1 MNTPNPHLWKLIN
14 GLTPAEKR
22 YFKTHFA
29 SSGNQLTLLFDTLNG
44 QEVYD
49 EQNARDVLG
58 VKASQF
64 KVLKHQLQELLMKS
78 WVANSSK
85 RSIKSRIRI
94 GLEEVD
100 LLLEREHFEEA
111 GKKLAYLEQQCS
123 HYGFTLYHYEVRE
136 RLHEIQHL
144 ELDFSDPEAN
154 QHYEELVHLQRVLY
168 QKQQLSAIQQKL
180 EDWNSFTPARHKV
193 LQELK
198 KTLEALKA
206 EYMDLSSWMAWMQNM
221 TICLELLGDEQTAT
235 RYREQIM
242 EAYEQE
248 PSLKENLPLGYLT
261 ALKHAASPARR
272 LLSIEYVESI
282 ALQARH
288 LIARYPQYSPHYIYF
303 LWARIRANYQ
313 HKEWGRLIGTLA
325 RESKRHLDA
334 YQLGTFRTA
343 SKIYVVLGVA
353 HLLKGKFPAAEA
365 YFTAY
370 RKSKMTKDETLNHCV
385 NLLELIMWVE
395 ADNQERLRQRIAY
408 FKRKQKKSKQENY
421 SLLYNFHLEL
431 FSDICKTPFSKDEL
445 TANTLLEVANYPFDP
460 ILYYFSFFH
469 IERWLQAT
477 ATRQP
482 WLAII

>member
-1 MNTPNPHLWKLIN
+1 MKTPTSHLWNLIK

-29 SSGNQLTLLFDTLNG
+29 SSGNQLTLLFDVLNG
-44 QEVYD
+44 QEAYD
-49 EQNARDVLG
+49 ELAARDLLG
-58 VKASQF
+58 VKATQF
-64 KVLKHQLQELLMKS
+64 KVLKHQLQDLIMKS

-85 RSIKSRIRI
+85 RSIKSKIRI

-100 LLLEREHFEEA
+100 LLLEREHFAEA
-111 GKKLAYLEQQCS
+111 SKKLAYLEGLCGQ
-123 HYGFTLYHYEVRE
+123 YGFTLYHYEVRE

-144 ELDFSDPEAN
+144 ELDFSDPGAN

-193 LQELK
+193 LQALK
-198 KTLEALKA
+198 KTLEGLKA
-206 EYMDLSSWMAWMQNM
+206 EFMDLSSWMAWMQNM
-221 TICLELLGDEQTAT
+221 TICVELLGDEQTAT
-235 RYREQIM
+235 SYREQIM
-242 EAYEQE
+242 EVYEQE

-272 LLSIEYVESI
+272 LLSIKYVEDV

-303 LWARIRANYQ
+303 LWARVRANYQ
-313 HKEWGRLIGTLA
+313 HKEWGRLIGALA
-325 RESKRHLDA
+325 RESQRHLDA
-334 YQLGTFRTA
+334 YQLGIFRA
-343 SKIYVVLGVA
+343 ALKIYVVLAVA
-353 HLLKGKFPAAEA
+353 HLLKGKYQEAER

-370 RKSKMTKDETLNHCV
+370 RKSKMAKDETLNHCV
-385 NLLELIMWVE
+385 DLLELIMWVE
-395 ADNQERLRQRIAY
+395 ADNQERLRQRIVY
-408 FKRKQKKSKQENY
+408 FKRKQKKKKQEDY

-431 FSDICKTPFSKDEL
+431 FSNISKSPFSKDEFS
-445 TANTLLEVANYPFDP
+445 ANALLEVANYPFDP
-460 ILYYFSFFH
+460 ILYYYSFFH

-477 ATRQP
+477 ATRQS
-482 WLAII
+482 WLTII

>member
-1 MNTPNPHLWKLIN
+1 MNTPTPHLWKLIK

-29 SSGNQLTLLFDTLNG
+29 SPGNQLTLLFDALNG
-44 QEVYD
+44 QEVYS
-49 EQNARDVLG
+49 ESAARDTLG
-58 VKASQF
+58 VKAGQF
-64 KVLKHQLQELLMKS
+64 KVLKHQLQDLIMKS

-85 RSIKSRIRI
+85 RSIKSKIRI

-100 LLLEREHFEEA
+100 LLLEREHFSEA
-111 GKKLAYLEQQCS
+111 GKRLAHLERLCS
-123 HYGFTLYHYEVRE
+123 QYGFTLYHYEVRE

-144 ELDFSDPEAN
+144 ELDFSDPDAN
-154 QHYEELVHLQRVLY
+154 QHYEELVHLQRVLH

-180 EDWNSFTPARHKV
+180 EDWNSFTPERHKV
-193 LQELK
+193 LQDLK
-198 KTLEALKA
+198 KTLEILKA

-221 TICLELLGDEQTAT
+221 TICVELLGDEQTAT
-235 RYREQIM
+235 NYREQIM
-242 EAYEQE
+242 EVYEQD

-272 LLSIEYVESI
+272 LLPIKHVEDI

-303 LWARIRANYQ
+303 LWARARANYQ
-313 HKEWGRLIGTLA
+313 HKKWDRLIGGLA
-325 RESKRHLDA
+325 RETKLHLEA
-334 YQLGTFRTA
+334 YQLGGFRTA
-343 SKIYVVLGVA
+343 LKIYVVLAVA
-353 HLLKGKFPAAEA
+353 HLLKGKYLEAEK

-370 RKSKMTKDETLNHCV
+370 RKSRMAKDETLNHCV
-385 NLLELIMWVE
+385 DLLELIMWVE
-395 ADNQERLRQRIAY
+395 ADNQERLRQRIVY
-408 FKRKQKKSKQENY
+408 CKRKQKKREQEGY

-431 FSDICKTPFSKDEL
+431 FSNISKAPFFKDEL
-445 TANTLLEVANYPFDP
+445 TANALLEVANYPFDP
-460 ILYYFSFFH
+460 ILYYYSFFH

-477 ATRQP
+477 ATRQS